1 MTDVLSG
8 GVTRGLIGASA
19 HIKTA
24 EVCMSVYRVAE
35 RENDYDKMKRAMGY
49 ASENVGG
56 AIKDIN
62 ESKNSLKENTIAA
75 REERKAEETADLEK
89 NRDKT
94 VTNVTGETAP
104 EENTNNEGDN
114 KYLNPKDTVEISL
127 EGAAALQKVQSSAEP
142 KSEPVI

>member
-1 MTDVLSG
+1 
-8 GVTRGLIGASA
+8 
-19 HIKTA
+19 
-24 EVCMSVYRVAE
+24 MSVYRVAE

-75 REERKAEETADLEK
+75 REERKAEEATDLEK
-89 NRDKT
+89 ISNKA
-94 VTNVTGETAP
+94 VTNVTSEDVL

-127 EGAAALQKVQSSAEP
+127 EGAAALQKAQSSAEP